1 MSELNRCLLSA
12 HRLGADHQT
21 FKVLSTQAAYKV
33 HSYLLSVAVDSPDTY
48 TTLNELTELL
58 GVPLTTAYRTIKQL
72 DAEGL
77 LVSRRDPP
85 QRKGSEH
92 GAGGRGA
99 TGWRAKL

>member
-12 HRLGADHQT
+12 YRLGADHKTMQILGT
-21 FKVLSTQAAYKV
+21 ESAHRI
-33 HSYLLSVAVDSPDTY
+33 HSYLLRVAVDSPDTY

-58 GVPLTTAYRTIKQL
+58 GVPLTTAYRAIKQL
-72 DAEGL
+72 DVEGL

-85 QRKGSEH
+85 QRKDGKH